1 MDIDLKCRIQ
11 NLLDRQKEQDLGTRF
26 KISNYSK
33 NDIAEMLFM
42 CYKHEVEKR
51 RIPFQDDKDTR
62 DKIEKAAKWLTGNY
76 KVGLLLY
83 GSVGSGKSTMGR
95 AIAKLIGILFN
106 SSIGNER
113 KGVYRI
119 SALDLAKNV
128 TDDPTYFHKLK
139 NQELLFVDDIGTEP
153 ASVKSWGNEFS
164 PVTELIYARYDRQ
177 LFTIATSNL
186 KDTDFGERYGSRI
199 SDRLEEMFERVF
211 YQNKSY
217 RK

>member
-1 MDIDLKCRIQ
+1 MDIDLKCKIQ
-11 NLLDRQKEQDLGTRF
+11 KILDKQKELDIGTRF
-26 KISNYSK
+26 RITNFSKADIS
-33 NDIAEMLFM
+33 EMLFM

-62 DKIEKAAKWLTGNY
+62 DKIEKAAKWLTGEY

-83 GSVGSGKSTMGR
+83 GSIGSGKSTLGR
-95 AIAKLIGILFN
+95 AISKLIGILFC
-106 SSIGNER
+106 SSISSER
-113 KGVYRI
+113 KGVYRV
-119 SALDLAKNV
+119 SALELAKNV
-128 TDDPTYFHKLK
+128 ADDPTYFNKLK
-139 NQELLFVDDIGTEP
+139 NQELLFIDDIGTEP

-164 PVTELIYARYDRQ
+164 PVTELLYARYDRQ

-186 KDTDFGERYGSRI
+186 KDADFGERYGSRI

>member
-1 MDIDLKCRIQ
+1 
-11 NLLDRQKEQDLGTRF
+11 
-26 KISNYSK
+26 
-33 NDIAEMLFM
+33 MLFM

>member
-1 MDIDLKCRIQ
+1 
-11 NLLDRQKEQDLGTRF
+11 
-26 KISNYSK
+26 
-33 NDIAEMLFM
+33 
-42 CYKHEVEKR
+42 
-51 RIPFQDDKDTR
+51 
-62 DKIEKAAKWLTGNY
+62 
-76 KVGLLLY
+76 
-83 GSVGSGKSTMGR
+83 
-95 AIAKLIGILFN
+95 
-106 SSIGNER
+106 
-113 KGVYRI
+113 
-119 SALDLAKNV
+119 
-128 TDDPTYFHKLK
+128 LK